1 MRKNK
6 IFKSILLAGALSFT
20 IGQAQAQDDLLDML
34 EEEQGETTEYAFA
47 TFKGTRA
54 INLQSTELPSKGV
67 LQYIFMHRFGAF
79 NDRFFYNNLGM
90 NTAEVALQLDYG
102 VTEWLN
108 LGAYMATT
116 SPRTYTGFA
125 KYRIFRQS
133 KGAKNMPISVVGYS
147 SITYNNEDYKDA
159 LYNKSDRISY
169 TNQLI
174 LARKF
179 SQRFSLEIVPT
190 HVHFNIVNLKSESND
205 IFSVGTAARLKL
217 TNQLALSAEY
227 IYQINP
233 LKTDLSELGAWDP
246 SLDGSPDIPYQT
258 NQNVL
263 SLGVDIETG
272 GHVFQIFLTNSRGVA
287 DPYTIAQ
294 TPGSW
299 KNGDISLGFN
309 ISRVFTIVRP
319 KMPE

>member
-1 MRKNK
+1 MRRNNIYKG
-6 IFKSILLAGALSFT
+6 LLAGLFALSVGT
-20 IGQAQAQDDLLDML
+20 SYAQDDLLDML
-34 EEEQGETTEYAFA
+34 EEDQEETTEYAFA

-67 LQYIFMHRFGAF
+67 LQYIFMHRFGSF
-79 NDRFFYNNLGM
+79 SDDFLYNNLGM

-102 VTEWLN
+102 VTDWLN
-108 LGAYMATT
+108 IGAYMATA

-125 KYRIFRQS
+125 KYRLLRQS
-133 KGAKNMPISVVGYS
+133 KGAKVMPITIVGYS
-147 SITYNNEDYKDA
+147 SITYNNERYDVED
-159 LYNKSDRISY
+159 LNNSDRLSF

-179 SQRFSLEIVPT
+179 SQRFSLEVVPT
-190 HVHFNIVNLKSESND
+190 HIHFNIVSLESESND
-205 IFSVGTAARLKL
+205 IFSVGTAARFKL

-227 IYQINP
+227 IYQVNP
-233 LKTDLSELGAWDP
+233 LETSVARLG
-246 SLDGSPDIPYQT
+246 PDIAYQT

-263 SLGVDIETG
+263 SVGVDIETG
-272 GHVFQIFLTNSRGVA
+272 GHVFQIFLTNSRGVS

-294 TPGSW
+294 TTGSW
-299 KNGDISLGFN
+299 KDGDIHLGFN

-319 KMPE
+319 KVSLYD

>member
-6 IFKSILLAGALSFT
+6 LFTRSILTGALFFT
-20 IGQAQAQDDLLDML
+20 VCLAQAQNDLLDML
-34 EEEQGETTEYAFA
+34 EDEQAETTEYAFA

-67 LQYIFMHRFGAF
+67 LQYIFMHRFGSF
-79 NDRFFYNNLGM
+79 SDDFLYNNLGM

-102 VTEWLN
+102 VTDWLN
-108 LGAYMATT
+108 FGVYSGTAY
-116 SPRTYTGFA
+116 PRTYTGFV
-125 KYRIFRQS
+125 KYRLLRQS
-133 KGAKNMPISVVGYS
+133 KGAKNMPLSVIGYS
-147 SITYNNEDYKDA
+147 SITYNNEKYPDQ
-159 LYNKSDRISY
+159 LFNQSDRISF
-169 TNQLI
+169 TNQLV
-174 LARKF
+174 LGRKF
-179 SQRFSLEIVPT
+179 TQKFSLEIVPT
-190 HVHFNIVNLKSESND
+190 HVHFNIVSLQSESND
-205 IFSVGTAARLKL
+205 IFSVGTAARFKL
-217 TNQLALSAEY
+217 TNQFSLSAEY
-227 IYQINP
+227 IAQVNP
-233 LKTDLSELGAWDP
+233 LTTNITRLG
-246 SLDGSPDIPYQT
+246 PDIENQK